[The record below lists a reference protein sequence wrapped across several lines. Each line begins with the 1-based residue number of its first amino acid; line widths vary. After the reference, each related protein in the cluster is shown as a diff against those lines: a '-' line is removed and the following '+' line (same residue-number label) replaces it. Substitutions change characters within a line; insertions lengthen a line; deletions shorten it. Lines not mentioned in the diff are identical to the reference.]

1 MQQLRDIHFHPVDN
15 DQIIAYSKTDP
26 ATGDTVLVVCTLD
39 SFHPQAG
46 NTSLD
51 MPALGLD
58 WNDRFLVRDEVA
70 GGMYNWGQF
79 NFVRLEPW
87 RQVAHIFLG
96 AEAVADAAG
105 AHRRRRGRRHRAQL
119 RPPPGRGRAP
129 GRGLGPGRAGGH
141 RVRGGRRA
149 LVPVPGL
156 PGRGRR
162 PLVPAT
168 FEVLAGLAGQPGH
181 RGGHAGRPGAEP
193 HADGRA
199 VLGRRVPGTRR
210 LTPDE
215 LPPGYVDG
223 LRTTVPSIRMPDYL
237 AWLLAGLAAAGVPVR
252 TRELTDLDAA
262 REHADLVVNATG
274 LGAREL
280 VGDRELTPVRGQ
292 VVRVRCPAVQ
302 EWTLDE
308 GHPDGPVYV
317 IPRGPDVICGGTADE
332 GAEDLTPDPD
342 TAAAILARCRAVVP
356 ELADAEVLGHAVGL
370 RPVRSAVRL
379 ERVDDVVHCY
389 GHGGSG
395 VTVSWGCADEVAR
408 LAG

>member
-1 MQQLRDIHFHPVDN
+1 MRI
-15 DQIIAYSKTDP
+15 
-26 ATGDTVLVVCTLD
+26 VVVG
-39 SFHPQAG
+39 AG
-46 NTSLD
+46 VI
-51 MPALGLD
+51 GLSC
-58 WNDRFLVRDEVA
+58 
-70 GGMYNWGQF
+70 
-79 NFVRLEPW
+79 
-87 RQVAHIFLG
+87 
-96 AEAVADAAG
+96 
-105 AHRRRRGRRHRAQL
+105 AHRLVEA
-119 RPPPGRGRAP
+119 
-129 GRGLGPGRAGGH
+129 GH
-141 RVRGGRRA
+141 RVEVWARDAPLATVSAVAAAHWYPYRA
-149 LVPVPGL
+149 Y
-156 PGRGRR
+156 
-162 PLVPAT
+162 PADAVARWSRTT
-168 FEVLAGLAGQPGH
+168 FEVLTGLADKPDTGVGMW
-181 RGGHAGRPGAEP
+181 AGRELSRDRLSGPSW
-193 HADGRA
+193 ADA
-199 VLGRRVPGTRR
+199 VPGTRR

-237 AWLLAGLAAAGVPVR
+237 SWLLAGLTAAGVPMR
-252 TRELTDLDAA
+252 TRRLTDLDAA

-292 VVRVRCPAVQ
+292 VVRVHCPAVR

-332 GAEDLTPDPD
+332 GAEETTPDPD

-356 ELADAEVLGHAVGL
+356 ELAGAQVLGHAVGL
-370 RPVRSAVRL
+370 RPVRSSVRL

-395 VTVSWGCADEVAR
+395 VTVSWGCADDVTR